1 MNRESIIVI
10 ICISIVVLFYLFQDN
25 AAPVD
30 QINLMKES
38 TAKSSDDITK
48 EGPKQVLKEVNTTTP
63 DSLNNQ
69 ENQGNQPK

>member
-1 MNRESIIVI
+1 MNRESIIII

-25 AAPVD
+25 TAPVD

-38 TAKSSDDITK
+38 TTKSSDDITK
-48 EGPKQVLKEVNTTTP
+48 EEPNQGLKEVNTTTP

-69 ENQGNQPK
+69 E

>member
-48 EGPKQVLKEVNTTTP
+48 EGPKQVLKEVNTTAP